1 MPSELFFE
9 VFPFN
14 IVFNRG
20 LRIINIG
27 SGIQNVMPELE
38 GLVLSDPFTLIRPL
52 MDFTWDAVH
61 CSAANYCSLLT
72 RPSQHQTSSNL
83 KPVLLPRA
91 QIIMHAN
98 NVFEMVA
105 LYEVGQFDE
114 FRRQLNINKKSKD
127 MQNGARPLIALYMKS
142 PYLRRVGRET
152 RRDAARRDRSNECR
166 SPRST
171 RALSPPGSCDSR
183 AAH

>member
-1 MPSELFFE
+1 MNTSLFWCATRCPRVHAHAHCSRRLHFENKEFIREIHEEDNDELPVPSELFFE

-52 MDFTWDAVH
+52 MDFTWDAV
-61 CSAANYCSLLT
+61 CGLAPPASALSTHTYTHPHSVHLA
-72 RPSQHQTSSNL
+72 
-83 KPVLLPRA
+83 VRA

-105 LYEVGQFDE
+105 LYEVGHFDE
-114 FRRQLNINKKSKD
+114 FRQTYCKRPKD
-127 MQNGARPLIALYMKS
+127 MPTGELCTYA
-142 PYLRRVGRET
+142 
-152 RRDAARRDRSNECR
+152 
-166 SPRST
+166 
-171 RALSPPGSCDSR
+171 
-183 AAH
+183 